1 MFDGTVGNWDTVPV
15 NLELKPGSKSFNSKY
30 YPVPRI
36 NKKTFHKEIKSLV
49 EIGVLATVQ
58 KIQYGTPVFIILEK
72 KGTARFITEYLR
84 LNQQLVRKP
93 YPLPRIVDTM
103 QQLEGFRCAIE
114 LDLNMGYYTIRIS
127 PASQDMTIIV
137 TEFGKFR
144 YNCLPMD
151 MCDLGDIFQAKVDKV
166 LSDIEVTKMYID
178 DILVLRK
185 GCFSNHIGHPRM
197 IFGRL
202 QIAGLKVSA
211 PKCSFGLK
219 DLPYLRYVITRKC
232 IKPDPNKVQG
242 IMDLGRPATTTENRA
257 LIGMVHFYR
266 DMWRSW
272 SHILAPLKEAASD
285 PKVRK

>member
-1 MFDGTVGNWDTVPV
+1 M
-15 NLELKPGSKSFNSKY
+15 
-30 YPVPRI
+30 
-36 NKKTFHKEIKSLV
+36 
-49 EIGVLATVQ
+49 
-58 KIQYGTPVFIILEK
+58 
-72 KGTARFITEYLR
+72 
-84 LNQQLVRKP
+84 
-93 YPLPRIVDTM
+93 
-103 QQLEGFRCAIE
+103 
-114 LDLNMGYYTIRIS
+114 
-127 PASQDMTIIV
+127 V

-202 QIAGLKVSA
+202 QIVGLKVSA

-242 IMDLGRPATTTENRA
+242 IMDLGRPATTT
-257 LIGMVHFYR
+257 
-266 DMWRSW
+266 
-272 SHILAPLKEAASD
+272 
-285 PKVRK
+285 